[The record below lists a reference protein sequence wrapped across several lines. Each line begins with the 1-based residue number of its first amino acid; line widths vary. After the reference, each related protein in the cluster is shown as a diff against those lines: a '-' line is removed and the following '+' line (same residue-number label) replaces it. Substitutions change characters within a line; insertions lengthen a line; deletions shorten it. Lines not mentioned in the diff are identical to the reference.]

1 MTTLAHRLSNWLP
14 NPFQNWLRPKWHATR
29 EIYTLLVKLGGTVR
43 NNKDLSCWVITRP
56 IGKKTLVAP
65 ARSIREFRRIVR
77 FGENPDDL
85 VFHWINMITDCDVLY
100 DVGAANGHEGLSV
113 QLLHGSH
120 VVYIEMFTPSI
131 ETILKGTVLASQNGA
146 KIEDFDV
153 IAAACD
159 RTEGYARVLLH
170 NLPVAGG
177 TFNSFSDLSAYC
189 RGGREDE
196 PVLASQWSPSI
207 TIDCLHKKYQL
218 PKPTHVKMD
227 IDGFEDRAIEGA
239 KETLASRVVH
249 SWIIEIN
256 PGRKPSVDSAMLAN
270 GYKDIAHFIHYEGID
285 DAEDHLYVRDD
296 LVDDYQRRLKNI
308 RNELR
313 DNVGYVK

>member
-1 MTTLAHRLSNWLP
+1 MTSLAHKISTFMPQSVSDWLK
-14 NPFQNWLRPKWHATR
+14 PKWHASR
-29 EIYTLLVKLGGTVR
+29 ELFTLFVKHRGTIR
-43 NNKDLSCWVITRP
+43 NNRELGCWVVTRP
-56 IGKKTLVAP
+56 MGDKTLKAP

-120 VVYIEMFTPSI
+120 IVYIEMFTPSV
-131 ETILKGTVLASQNGA
+131 ETILKGTVLAAQHGA
-146 KIEDFDV
+146 KISDFNV
-153 IAAACD
+153 VAAACD
-159 RTEGYARVLLH
+159 QSESYAKVLLH
-170 NLPVAGG
+170 NPPVAGG
-177 TFNSFSDLSAYC
+177 TFNSFNDLGAYC

-196 PVLASQWSPSI
+196 PVWASQWSASV
-207 TIDCLHKKYQL
+207 TIDCLHEKYKI

-239 KETLASRVVH
+239 KKTLASRHVH

-256 PGRKPSVDSAMLAN
+256 PGRKELVDAAMHAH
-270 GYKDIAHFIHYEGID
+270 GYEDIANFIHYKGKD

-296 LVDDYQRRLKNI
+296 LIADYRKRLKNI
-308 RNELR
+308 RQKLN
-313 DNVGYVK
+313 NTIS